1 MTDTVCAVDTIRPI
15 EHDEAMDL
23 ADAEYERLL
32 TLVDNLRD
40 SDWSQPTDCIGWSV
54 QDILRHLLG
63 MLELQASPEELA
75 RQITEAN
82 ERSARN
88 GTVRLQELTALQVA
102 EHTHLTP
109 TELTA
114 ALHETAPL
122 GLAARRALP
131 PERRAQPYDS
141 QLPGEQPWTVGHL
154 FDIIHTRDPWVHR
167 VDICRATGHPLV
179 LTPEHDGRIIENV
192 VADWAARHRQ
202 PFDLTLTGPA
212 GRHFRAGT
220 TDTPLV
226 LDAVEFCRIL
236 SGREPGTGLLA
247 THVVF

>member
-1 MTDTVCAVDTIRPI
+1 MTDTVGTVETIRPI

-23 ADAEYERLL
+23 ADAECERLL
-32 TLVDNLRD
+32 HLVDNLRD

-54 QDILRHLLG
+54 KDILSHLLG
-63 MLELQASPEELA
+63 MLELQASSEELG
-75 RQITEAN
+75 RQVNAAN
-82 ERSARN
+82 ELSARN
-88 GTVRLQELTALQVA
+88 GTVRLHELTALQVA
-102 EHTHLTP
+102 EHVHLTP

-114 ALHETAPL
+114 ALRVKAPL
-122 GLAARRALP
+122 GLAARRALS
-131 PERRAQPYDS
+131 PERRAQPYDPK
-141 QLPGEQPWTVGHL
+141 LPGEQPWTVGYL
-154 FDIIHTRDPWVHR
+154 FDIIHTRDPWAHR
-167 VDICRATGHPLV
+167 IDICRATGHPLV

-212 GRHFRAGT
+212 GRRFRGGT

>member
-1 MTDTVCAVDTIRPI
+1 MTDTVSEMDTLRPI
-15 EHDEAMDL
+15 EHDEAMDI

-32 TLVDNLRD
+32 TLVQNLRD

-63 MLELQASPEELA
+63 MLELQASPEELT
-75 RQITEAN
+75 RQVTAAN
-82 ERSARN
+82 ELSARN
-88 GTVRLQELTALQVA
+88 GTVRLHELTALQVA
-102 EHTHLTP
+102 EHAHLSTA
-109 TELTA
+109 ELTA
-114 ALHETAPL
+114 ALREKAPP

-131 PERRAQPYDS
+131 PERRAQPYDPK
-141 QLPGEQPWTVGHL
+141 LPGEQPWTVGYL

-179 LTPEHDGRIIENV
+179 LTSDHDGRIVENV
-192 VADWAARHRQ
+192 VADWAARHGQ

-212 GRHFRAGT
+212 GQHFRAGA
-220 TDTPLV
+220 TDTPIV

>member
-1 MTDTVCAVDTIRPI
+1 MIDTVCTIDTIRPI

-32 TLVDNLRD
+32 HLVEHLRP
-40 SDWSQPTDCIGWSV
+40 SDWCQPTDCIGWSV
-54 QDILRHLLG
+54 HDILSHLLG
-63 MLELQASPEELA
+63 MLKLQASPEELA
-75 RQITEAN
+75 RQINEAS

-88 GTVRLQELTALQVA
+88 GTVRLHELTALQVA
-102 EHTHLTP
+102 EHAHLTP
-109 TELTA
+109 AELTA
-114 ALHETAPL
+114 ALREKVPA

-131 PERRAQPYDS
+131 PERRAQPYDPK
-141 QLPGEQPWTVGHL
+141 LPGEQPWTIGYL

-167 VDICRATGHPLV
+167 VDICRATGHPLL
-179 LTPEHDGRIIENV
+179 LTPDHDGRLIENV
-192 VADWAARHRQ
+192 VADWADRHRQ
-202 PFDLTLTGPA
+202 PFDLTLSGPA

-220 TDTPLV
+220 TTTPIV